1 MDEKTRQLH
10 LEAGRQSGRDAT
22 CGTKVDYRSEE
33 SAVRAAEAMNAK
45 SETRKVLEAY
55 PCYFCL
61 GWHIG
66 RAMSEEELAEFQP
79 LRVDSTRQ
87 HLHGTTGIYVPALT
101 LGEEGVETSADIA
114 ELDTDSLLRFLRSK
128 GGENEWA
135 EGVVLA
141 LLGHAP
147 YVRDAEVG

>member
-1 MDEKTRQLH
+1 MDE
-10 LEAGRQSGRDAT
+10 D
-22 CGTKVDYRSEE
+22 V
-33 SAVRAAEAMNAK
+33 
-45 SETRKVLEAY
+45 
-55 PCYFCL
+55 
-61 GWHIG
+61 
-66 RAMSEEELAEFQP
+66 P
-79 LRVDSTRQ
+79 LRIDSTRQ
-87 HLHGTTGIYVPALT
+87 HLSGTTGIYVLALT

-114 ELDTDSLLRFLRSK
+114 ELDTESLLRFLRSK

>member
-1 MDEKTRQLH
+1 MDEATRQMH

-22 CGTKVDYRSEE
+22 CGPKIDYKSEE
-33 SAVRAAEAMNAK
+33 SAVRAAEAMNSK
-45 SETRKVLEAY
+45 QKVRKPLEAY
-55 PCYFCL
+55 PCYWCE

-66 RAMSEEELAEFQP
+66 RAMSTEELAEFQP

-87 HLHGTTGIYVPALT
+87 HLSGTTGIYVRALT
-101 LGEEGVETSADIA
+101 FGEEGVATSADIA
-114 ELDTDSLLRFLRSK
+114 ELDTDSLLRFLRSR
-128 GGENEWA
+128 GGDNEWA

-147 YVRDAEVG
+147 YVRSEG